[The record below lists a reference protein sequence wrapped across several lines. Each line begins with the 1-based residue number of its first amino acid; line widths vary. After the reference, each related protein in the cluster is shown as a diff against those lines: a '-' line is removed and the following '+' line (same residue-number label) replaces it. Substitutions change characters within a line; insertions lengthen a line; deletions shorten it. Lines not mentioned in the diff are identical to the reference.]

1 MLTIRT
7 VKCCTPG
14 ACPELLSNVIDS
26 QSLARSIICGSDDT
40 APSVQRYLFA
50 VDVFF
55 PDPELYPKVP
65 YSCLISAGYHYE
77 APKRPMWL
85 AFPSRAKRKPPTASP
100 SVNIPTAGALPDILR
115 TSLLAL
121 KESTDAFPP
130 LKSTVGGVIALLE
143 IAERAKHSK
152 SDARAIALRTKEIF
166 DVIAAAVGPAPTI
179 PRPMRKSIERFT
191 ALLVEIRGSME
202 KISLSGGVSRVVHLN
217 RNERAL
223 QEIQSKLDDAYRDFV
238 AASALR
244 LEVQQAR
251 IAAQQAH
258 LTVQQTQL
266 AMQQTQLATQQSKTH
281 IDVGKVSAATNTLAS
296 DLSRV
301 LFYSRF
307 TVFLAGP

>member
-1 MLTIRT
+1 M
-7 VKCCTPG
+7 PG
-14 ACPELLSNVIDS
+14 ACPEFLSNVIDS

-55 PDPELYPKVP
+55 PDPELYHKAP

-77 APKRPMWL
+77 APKRPMGF

-100 SVNIPTAGALPDILR
+100 SVNIPTAGALPDVLR

-166 DVIAAAVGPAPTI
+166 DVIAAAVGPAPAI
-179 PRPMRKSIERFT
+179 PQPMRKSIERFN
-191 ALLVEIRGSME
+191 ALLVEIRGHMKE
-202 KISLSGGVSRVVHLN
+202 IALTGGVSRVVHLN
-217 RNERAL
+217 RNERTL
-223 QEIQSKLDDAYRDFV
+223 QDIKAKLDDAYRDFL

-244 LEVQQAR
+244 LEVQQANL
-251 IAAQQAH
+251 AVQQAH
-258 LTVQQTQL
+258 LAAQQRQL
-266 AMQQTQLATQQSKTH
+266 TAQQALLATQQSQTH
-281 IDVGKVSAATNTLAS
+281 IDVGKVSAMTKSLAS
-296 DLSRV
+296 EFSRG
-301 LFYSRF
+301 LGYSRF